1 MQASLV
7 AWIMGLDNG
16 QNKKAA
22 PSCYKAGLVTA
33 FKVLTETG
41 GLSDSH
47 SPNSPPPAPLK
58 TKAGEQN

>member
-7 AWIMGLDNG
+7 VWIMGLDNG

-33 FKVLTETG
+33 FKVLY
-41 GLSDSH
+41 
-47 SPNSPPPAPLK
+47 
-58 TKAGEQN
+58 